1 MRTRSQLSGQTLVI
15 TNWRDLDH
23 PDAGGAE
30 VVCENLAASYAR
42 QGDRVVYLT
51 AGVAGRPR
59 SEERNGY
66 HIIRRGNRFTVYL
79 WALAWLAWHRRDVR
93 AVIDSQN
100 GIPFF
105 TPVAVRRRTPVV
117 LLLHHVHQNQMA
129 AGLPGPLAKIGMFLE
144 GPASRLVYGQRAIVA
159 VSPSTRQEI
168 RQTLRLRGAITVA
181 PPGLDKA
188 PAAAARRAKG
198 PRIVCVG
205 RLTAHK
211 RTGLILEM
219 MPQLLS
225 EFPDLE
231 LHIVGDG
238 SCREELQE
246 AAANLGLGGSV
257 VFHGSIPGLARD
269 ELLATAWMSVNA
281 SAAEGWGLSVV
292 EANALGVPVLA
303 VRRPGLQDSIQ
314 DGETGWLVDDESEL
328 AGAAGRILDE
338 LADPEAALAWS
349 QRARDW
355 ASCFSWDDMARR
367 IKRTL
372 LVERERLASGKAER
386 RPQSD
391 AVTLLHLPRRLV
403 PGGWNPRLRVADW
416 IVDRPDGMVFVLTG
430 TDTEMARTAMVRSG
444 LPDHVA
450 SDPQV
455 TYTVA
460 RPADLMLPG
469 RLASGTGHDAYTDDL
484 APAGVG

>member
-1 MRTRSQLSGQTLVI
+1 MRSRSPLRGQTLVI

-23 PDAGGAE
+23 PDGGGAE

-42 QGDRVVYLT
+42 QGQRVVYLT
-51 AGVAGRPR
+51 AAVVGRPR

-66 HIIRRGNRFTVYL
+66 RIIRRGNRLTVYI
-79 WALAWLAWHRRDVR
+79 WALAWLAWHRREVC

-105 TPVAVRRRTPVV
+105 TPLAVRRRTPVV

-129 AGLPGPLAKIGMFLE
+129 AGLPGPLAKLGMFLE

-168 RQTLRLRGAITVA
+168 RQTLKLRGAITVA
-181 PPGLDKA
+181 PPGLDKTSGSTG
-188 PAAAARRAKG
+188 RRAEH
-198 PRIVCVG
+198 PSIVCVG

-219 MPQLLS
+219 MPRLLS
-225 EFPDLE
+225 QFPHLE

-238 SCREELQE
+238 SCRAELEQRT
-246 AAANLGLGGSV
+246 ADLGLGASV
-257 VFHGSIPGLARD
+257 IFHGSLPGPVRD
-269 ELLATAWMSVNA
+269 ELLATAWMSINA

-328 AGAAGRILDE
+328 ATAACQILEE
-338 LADPEAALAWS
+338 LTDPGVAAAWS
-349 QRARDW
+349 ERARDW
-355 ASCFSWDDMARR
+355 AACFTWDEMALR

-372 LVERERLASGKAER
+372 LVERERLAFGQAER
-386 RPQSD
+386 LPAND

-403 PGGWNPRLRVADW
+403 PRSWNPRLRVADW
-416 IVDRPDGMVFVLTG
+416 VVDRPDGLVFVLTG
-430 TDTEMARTAMVRSG
+430 TDTEMARHAMVQSG
-444 LPDHVA
+444 LPDQVA

-455 TYTVA
+455 TCVVA

-469 RLASGTGHDAYTDDL
+469 RMTKGSVHGARPDALAA
-484 APAGVG
+484 AGVG

>member
-1 MRTRSQLSGQTLVI
+1 MRARSQLRGQTLVI

-51 AGVAGRPR
+51 AGVAGRSR

-66 HIIRRGNRFTVYL
+66 RIIRRGNRLTVYL
-79 WALAWLAWHRRDVR
+79 WALAWLAWHRREVG

-117 LLLHHVHQNQMA
+117 LLLHHVHQKQMA

-168 RQTLRLRGAITVA
+168 RQTLRLRGSITVA

-188 PAAAARRAKG
+188 PAAGRRANS

-219 MPQLLS
+219 MPRLLS
-225 EFPDLE
+225 EFPALE

-238 SCREELQE
+238 SCRAELEQT
-246 AAANLGLGGSV
+246 AADLGLGGSV
-257 VFHGSIPGLARD
+257 IFHGSIPGPVRD

-314 DGETGWLVDDESEL
+314 DGETGWLVEDESEL
-328 AGAAGRILDE
+328 AGAACRILRE
-338 LADPEAALAWS
+338 LVDPDDAVAWS
-349 QRARDW
+349 HRARDW
-355 ASCFSWDDMARR
+355 ASCFTWDDMARR

-403 PGGWNPRLRVADW
+403 PAGWKPRLRVADW
-416 IVDRPDGMVFVLTG
+416 IVDRPDGLVFVLTG
-430 TDTEMARTAMVRSG
+430 TDTETARTAMVRSG
-444 LPDHVA
+444 LPNHVA
-450 SDPQV
+450 SDPRV

-469 RLASGTGHDAYTDDL
+469 RLGRGAGHDACTDDL